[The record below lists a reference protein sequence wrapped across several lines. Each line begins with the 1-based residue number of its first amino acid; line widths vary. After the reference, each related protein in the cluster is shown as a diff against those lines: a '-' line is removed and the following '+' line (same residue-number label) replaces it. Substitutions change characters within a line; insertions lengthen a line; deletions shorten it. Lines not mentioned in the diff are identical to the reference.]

1 VNHCIH
7 LRSKVS
13 TTSLSEREREV
24 LGMAQDEI
32 NSVAPKDVAD
42 FLHQTCPEW
51 TDPKGGS
58 LPISPEVILANAGL
72 TQEQIDELKESERVF
87 YETRL
92 ALGAR

>member
-1 VNHCIH
+1 
-7 LRSKVS
+7 
-13 TTSLSEREREV
+13 
-24 LGMAQDEI
+24 
-32 NSVAPKDVAD
+32 
-42 FLHQTCPEW
+42 
-51 TDPKGGS
+51 